1 MNLIKKGRRILVEN
15 GYTFVALK
23 KDEIYSSTL
32 HGIKPLMSKIFVSND
47 YFKDYV
53 VIDRVIGRAAALL
66 LIRSKVKYIH
76 GFILSEP
83 AKDLL
88 EQYPEIKEKIITL
101 QPKNVYFT
109 KQLECLFENNDG
121 VSDFI
126 EYKLKQRKDYLRNK
140 NIHIIKNELTKETMK
155 CQVFDY
161 YVIIEASKKSN
172 IFLDILYQI
181 SKSYVIMDE
190 QVRSL
195 EV

>member
-1 MNLIKKGRRILVEN
+1 MNTYK
-15 GYTFVALK
+15 
-23 KDEIYSSTL
+23 IYKL
-32 HGIKPLMSKIFVSND
+32 NQNV
-47 YFKDYV
+47 
-53 VIDRVIGRAAALL
+53 
-66 LIRSKVKYIH
+66 
-76 GFILSEP
+76 
-83 AKDLL
+83 KDLL

-140 NIHIIKNELTKETMK
+140 NIHIIKNEQTKETMK

>member
-1 MNLIKKGRRILVEN
+1 MTTYK
-15 GYTFVALK
+15 
-23 KDEIYSSTL
+23 IYKL
-32 HGIKPLMSKIFVSND
+32 NQNV
-47 YFKDYV
+47 
-53 VIDRVIGRAAALL
+53 
-66 LIRSKVKYIH
+66 
-76 GFILSEP
+76 
-83 AKDLL
+83 KDLL

>member
-1 MNLIKKGRRILVEN
+1 MNTYK
-15 GYTFVALK
+15 
-23 KDEIYSSTL
+23 IYKL
-32 HGIKPLMSKIFVSND
+32 NQNV
-47 YFKDYV
+47 
-53 VIDRVIGRAAALL
+53 
-66 LIRSKVKYIH
+66 
-76 GFILSEP
+76 
-83 AKDLL
+83 KDLL

-161 YVIIEASKKSN
+161 YVIIEESKKSN

>member
-1 MNLIKKGRRILVEN
+1 MNTYK
-15 GYTFVALK
+15 
-23 KDEIYSSTL
+23 IYKL
-32 HGIKPLMSKIFVSND
+32 NQNV
-47 YFKDYV
+47 
-53 VIDRVIGRAAALL
+53 
-66 LIRSKVKYIH
+66 
-76 GFILSEP
+76 
-83 AKDLL
+83 KDLL

-181 SKSYVIMDE
+181 SKSYVIMYE

>member
-1 MNLIKKGRRILVEN
+1 MNTYK
-15 GYTFVALK
+15 
-23 KDEIYSSTL
+23 IYKL
-32 HGIKPLMSKIFVSND
+32 NQNV
-47 YFKDYV
+47 
-53 VIDRVIGRAAALL
+53 
-66 LIRSKVKYIH
+66 
-76 GFILSEP
+76 
-83 AKDLL
+83 KDLL

-109 KQLECLFENNDG
+109 KQLECLFENNEG

-126 EYKLKQRKDYLRNK
+126 EYKLKQRNDYLRNK
-140 NIHIIKNELTKETMK
+140 NIHIIKNELTKEILR
-155 CQVFDY
+155 CEVFDY
-161 YVIIEASKKSN
+161 YIVIEASKKSN

>member
-1 MNLIKKGRRILVEN
+1 MNTYK
-15 GYTFVALK
+15 
-23 KDEIYSSTL
+23 IYKLNQT
-32 HGIKPLMSKIFVSND
+32 V
-47 YFKDYV
+47 
-53 VIDRVIGRAAALL
+53 
-66 LIRSKVKYIH
+66 
-76 GFILSEP
+76 
-83 AKDLL
+83 KDLL

>member
-1 MNLIKKGRRILVEN
+1 MNTYKIYKLNQNV
-15 GYTFVALK
+15 
-23 KDEIYSSTL
+23 KD
-32 HGIKPLMSKIFVSND
+32 F
-47 YFKDYV
+47 
-53 VIDRVIGRAAALL
+53 
-66 LIRSKVKYIH
+66 
-76 GFILSEP
+76 
-83 AKDLL
+83 L

-121 VSDFI
+121 VNDFI

>member
-1 MNLIKKGRRILVEN
+1 MNTYK
-15 GYTFVALK
+15 
-23 KDEIYSSTL
+23 IYKL
-32 HGIKPLMSKIFVSND
+32 NQNV
-47 YFKDYV
+47 
-53 VIDRVIGRAAALL
+53 
-66 LIRSKVKYIH
+66 
-76 GFILSEP
+76 
-83 AKDLL
+83 KDLL

-101 QPKNVYFT
+101 KPKNVYFT

>member
-1 MNLIKKGRRILVEN
+1 MNTYK
-15 GYTFVALK
+15 
-23 KDEIYSSTL
+23 IYKL
-32 HGIKPLMSKIFVSND
+32 NQNV
-47 YFKDYV
+47 
-53 VIDRVIGRAAALL
+53 
-66 LIRSKVKYIH
+66 
-76 GFILSEP
+76 
-83 AKDLL
+83 KDLL

-190 QVRSL
+190 QVRSS

>member
-1 MNLIKKGRRILVEN
+1 MNTYK
-15 GYTFVALK
+15 
-23 KDEIYSSTL
+23 IYKL
-32 HGIKPLMSKIFVSND
+32 NQNV
-47 YFKDYV
+47 
-53 VIDRVIGRAAALL
+53 
-66 LIRSKVKYIH
+66 
-76 GFILSEP
+76 
-83 AKDLL
+83 KDLL

-126 EYKLKQRKDYLRNK
+126 EYKLKQRKDYFRKK

>member
-1 MNLIKKGRRILVEN
+1 MNTYK
-15 GYTFVALK
+15 
-23 KDEIYSSTL
+23 IYKL
-32 HGIKPLMSKIFVSND
+32 NQNV
-47 YFKDYV
+47 
-53 VIDRVIGRAAALL
+53 
-66 LIRSKVKYIH
+66 
-76 GFILSEP
+76 
-83 AKDLL
+83 KDLL

-101 QPKNVYFT
+101 QQKNVYFT

>member
-1 MNLIKKGRRILVEN
+1 MNTYK
-15 GYTFVALK
+15 
-23 KDEIYSSTL
+23 IYKLNQS
-32 HGIKPLMSKIFVSND
+32 V
-47 YFKDYV
+47 
-53 VIDRVIGRAAALL
+53 
-66 LIRSKVKYIH
+66 
-76 GFILSEP
+76 
-83 AKDLL
+83 KDLL

-101 QPKNVYFT
+101 QPKYVYFT

>member
-1 MNLIKKGRRILVEN
+1 MNTYK
-15 GYTFVALK
+15 
-23 KDEIYSSTL
+23 IYKL
-32 HGIKPLMSKIFVSND
+32 NQNV
-47 YFKDYV
+47 
-53 VIDRVIGRAAALL
+53 
-66 LIRSKVKYIH
+66 
-76 GFILSEP
+76 
-83 AKDLL
+83 KDLL

-190 QVRSL
+190 HVRSL

>member
-1 MNLIKKGRRILVEN
+1 MNTYK
-15 GYTFVALK
+15 
-23 KDEIYSSTL
+23 IYKLNQS
-32 HGIKPLMSKIFVSND
+32 V
-47 YFKDYV
+47 
-53 VIDRVIGRAAALL
+53 
-66 LIRSKVKYIH
+66 
-76 GFILSEP
+76 
-83 AKDLL
+83 KDLL

-109 KQLECLFENNDG
+109 KQLECLFENNYG
-121 VSDFI
+121 ISDFI
-126 EYKLKQRKDYLRNK
+126 KYKLKQRKDYLRNK

>member
-1 MNLIKKGRRILVEN
+1 MNTYK
-15 GYTFVALK
+15 
-23 KDEIYSSTL
+23 IYKL
-32 HGIKPLMSKIFVSND
+32 NQNV
-47 YFKDYV
+47 
-53 VIDRVIGRAAALL
+53 
-66 LIRSKVKYIH
+66 
-76 GFILSEP
+76 
-83 AKDLL
+83 KDLL

-140 NIHIIKNELTKETMK
+140 NFHIIKNELTKETMK

>member
-1 MNLIKKGRRILVEN
+1 MNTYK
-15 GYTFVALK
+15 
-23 KDEIYSSTL
+23 IYKL
-32 HGIKPLMSKIFVSND
+32 NQNV
-47 YFKDYV
+47 
-53 VIDRVIGRAAALL
+53 
-66 LIRSKVKYIH
+66 
-76 GFILSEP
+76 
-83 AKDLL
+83 KDLL

>member
-1 MNLIKKGRRILVEN
+1 MNTYK
-15 GYTFVALK
+15 
-23 KDEIYSSTL
+23 IYKLNQS
-32 HGIKPLMSKIFVSND
+32 V
-47 YFKDYV
+47 
-53 VIDRVIGRAAALL
+53 
-66 LIRSKVKYIH
+66 
-76 GFILSEP
+76 
-83 AKDLL
+83 KDLL

-101 QPKNVYFT
+101 HPKNVYFT

>member
-1 MNLIKKGRRILVEN
+1 MNTYK
-15 GYTFVALK
+15 
-23 KDEIYSSTL
+23 IYKL
-32 HGIKPLMSKIFVSND
+32 NQNV
-47 YFKDYV
+47 
-53 VIDRVIGRAAALL
+53 
-66 LIRSKVKYIH
+66 
-76 GFILSEP
+76 
-83 AKDLL
+83 KDLL
-88 EQYPEIKEKIITL
+88 EQYQEIKEKIITL

>member
-1 MNLIKKGRRILVEN
+1 MNKYK
-15 GYTFVALK
+15 
-23 KDEIYSSTL
+23 IYKL
-32 HGIKPLMSKIFVSND
+32 NQNV
-47 YFKDYV
+47 
-53 VIDRVIGRAAALL
+53 
-66 LIRSKVKYIH
+66 
-76 GFILSEP
+76 
-83 AKDLL
+83 KDLL

>member
-1 MNLIKKGRRILVEN
+1 MNTYK
-15 GYTFVALK
+15 
-23 KDEIYSSTL
+23 IYKL
-32 HGIKPLMSKIFVSND
+32 NQNV
-47 YFKDYV
+47 
-53 VIDRVIGRAAALL
+53 
-66 LIRSKVKYIH
+66 
-76 GFILSEP
+76 
-83 AKDLL
+83 KDLL

-181 SKSYVIMDE
+181 PKSYVIMDE

-195 EV
+195 EE

>member
-1 MNLIKKGRRILVEN
+1 MNTYK
-15 GYTFVALK
+15 
-23 KDEIYSSTL
+23 IYKL
-32 HGIKPLMSKIFVSND
+32 NQNV
-47 YFKDYV
+47 
-53 VIDRVIGRAAALL
+53 
-66 LIRSKVKYIH
+66 
-76 GFILSEP
+76 
-83 AKDLL
+83 KDLL

-161 YVIIEASKKSN
+161 YVIIESSKKSN

>member
-1 MNLIKKGRRILVEN
+1 MVIEMNTYK
-15 GYTFVALK
+15 
-23 KDEIYSSTL
+23 IYKL
-32 HGIKPLMSKIFVSND
+32 NQNV
-47 YFKDYV
+47 
-53 VIDRVIGRAAALL
+53 
-66 LIRSKVKYIH
+66 
-76 GFILSEP
+76 
-83 AKDLL
+83 KDLL

-109 KQLECLFENNDG
+109 KQLEYLFENNEG

-126 EYKLKQRKDYLRNK
+126 EYKLKQRNDYLRNK
-140 NIHIIKNELTKETMK
+140 NIHIIKNELTKEIMR
-155 CQVFDY
+155 CEVFDY
-161 YVIIEASKKSN
+161 YIVIEASKKSN

>member
-1 MNLIKKGRRILVEN
+1 MNTYK
-15 GYTFVALK
+15 
-23 KDEIYSSTL
+23 IYKL
-32 HGIKPLMSKIFVSND
+32 NQNV
-47 YFKDYV
+47 
-53 VIDRVIGRAAALL
+53 
-66 LIRSKVKYIH
+66 
-76 GFILSEP
+76 
-83 AKDLL
+83 KDLL

-161 YVIIEASKKSN
+161 YVIIEAYKKSN

>member
-83 AKDLL
+83 RS
-88 EQYPEIKEKIITL
+88 EERRVGKE
-101 QPKNVYFT
+101 
-109 KQLECLFENNDG
+109 C
-121 VSDFI
+121 
-126 EYKLKQRKDYLRNK
+126 
-140 NIHIIKNELTKETMK
+140 
-155 CQVFDY
+155 
-161 YVIIEASKKSN
+161 
-172 IFLDILYQI
+172 
-181 SKSYVIMDE
+181 
-190 QVRSL
+190 RSRWSPYH
-195 EV
+195 

>member
-1 MNLIKKGRRILVEN
+1 MNTYK
-15 GYTFVALK
+15 
-23 KDEIYSSTL
+23 IYKL
-32 HGIKPLMSKIFVSND
+32 NQNV
-47 YFKDYV
+47 
-53 VIDRVIGRAAALL
+53 
-66 LIRSKVKYIH
+66 
-76 GFILSEP
+76 
-83 AKDLL
+83 KDLL

-195 EV
+195 EVYYWIFCGAIYV

>member
-1 MNLIKKGRRILVEN
+1 MNTYK
-15 GYTFVALK
+15 
-23 KDEIYSSTL
+23 IYKLNQS
-32 HGIKPLMSKIFVSND
+32 V
-47 YFKDYV
+47 
-53 VIDRVIGRAAALL
+53 
-66 LIRSKVKYIH
+66 
-76 GFILSEP
+76 
-83 AKDLL
+83 KDLL

-161 YVIIEASKKSN
+161 YVIISRHKKSN
-172 IFLDILYQI
+172 NYSNNYTNDYI
-181 SKSYVIMDE
+181 
-190 QVRSL
+190 
-195 EV
+195 

>member
-1 MNLIKKGRRILVEN
+1 MNTYK
-15 GYTFVALK
+15 
-23 KDEIYSSTL
+23 IYKL
-32 HGIKPLMSKIFVSND
+32 NQNV
-47 YFKDYV
+47 
-53 VIDRVIGRAAALL
+53 
-66 LIRSKVKYIH
+66 
-76 GFILSEP
+76 
-83 AKDLL
+83 KDLL
-88 EQYPEIKEKIITL
+88 EQYPEIKQKIITL

>member
-1 MNLIKKGRRILVEN
+1 MNTYK
-15 GYTFVALK
+15 
-23 KDEIYSSTL
+23 IYKLNQS
-32 HGIKPLMSKIFVSND
+32 V
-47 YFKDYV
+47 
-53 VIDRVIGRAAALL
+53 
-66 LIRSKVKYIH
+66 
-76 GFILSEP
+76 
-83 AKDLL
+83 KDLL

>member
-1 MNLIKKGRRILVEN
+1 MNTYK
-15 GYTFVALK
+15 
-23 KDEIYSSTL
+23 IYKL
-32 HGIKPLMSKIFVSND
+32 NQNV
-47 YFKDYV
+47 
-53 VIDRVIGRAAALL
+53 
-66 LIRSKVKYIH
+66 
-76 GFILSEP
+76 
-83 AKDLL
+83 KDLL

-181 SKSYVIMDE
+181 SKSYVIIDRKS
-190 QVRSL
+190 V
-195 EV
+195 V

>member
-1 MNLIKKGRRILVEN
+1 MNTYK
-15 GYTFVALK
+15 
-23 KDEIYSSTL
+23 IYKL
-32 HGIKPLMSKIFVSND
+32 NQNV
-47 YFKDYV
+47 
-53 VIDRVIGRAAALL
+53 
-66 LIRSKVKYIH
+66 
-76 GFILSEP
+76 
-83 AKDLL
+83 KDLL

-155 CQVFDY
+155 CQVSDY

>member
-1 MNLIKKGRRILVEN
+1 MNTYK
-15 GYTFVALK
+15 
-23 KDEIYSSTL
+23 IYKL
-32 HGIKPLMSKIFVSND
+32 NQNV
-47 YFKDYV
+47 
-53 VIDRVIGRAAALL
+53 
-66 LIRSKVKYIH
+66 
-76 GFILSEP
+76 
-83 AKDLL
+83 KDLL

-126 EYKLKQRKDYLRNK
+126 EYKLKQRIDYLRNK

>member
-1 MNLIKKGRRILVEN
+1 MVIEMNTYK
-15 GYTFVALK
+15 
-23 KDEIYSSTL
+23 IYKL
-32 HGIKPLMSKIFVSND
+32 NQNV
-47 YFKDYV
+47 
-53 VIDRVIGRAAALL
+53 
-66 LIRSKVKYIH
+66 
-76 GFILSEP
+76 
-83 AKDLL
+83 KDLL

>member
-1 MNLIKKGRRILVEN
+1 MNTYK
-15 GYTFVALK
+15 
-23 KDEIYSSTL
+23 IYKL
-32 HGIKPLMSKIFVSND
+32 NQNV
-47 YFKDYV
+47 
-53 VIDRVIGRAAALL
+53 
-66 LIRSKVKYIH
+66 
-76 GFILSEP
+76 
-83 AKDLL
+83 KDLL

-109 KQLECLFENNDG
+109 KQLEYLFENNEG

-126 EYKLKQRKDYLRNK
+126 EYKLKQRNDYLRNK
-140 NIHIIKNELTKETMK
+140 NIHIIKNELTKEIMR
-155 CQVFDY
+155 CEVFDY
-161 YVIIEASKKSN
+161 YIVIEASKKSN

>member
-1 MNLIKKGRRILVEN
+1 MNTYK
-15 GYTFVALK
+15 
-23 KDEIYSSTL
+23 IYKL
-32 HGIKPLMSKIFVSND
+32 NQNV
-47 YFKDYV
+47 
-53 VIDRVIGRAAALL
+53 
-66 LIRSKVKYIH
+66 
-76 GFILSEP
+76 
-83 AKDLL
+83 KDLL

-109 KQLECLFENNDG
+109 KQLECLFENNEG

>member
-1 MNLIKKGRRILVEN
+1 MNTYK
-15 GYTFVALK
+15 
-23 KDEIYSSTL
+23 IYKL
-32 HGIKPLMSKIFVSND
+32 NQNV
-47 YFKDYV
+47 
-53 VIDRVIGRAAALL
+53 
-66 LIRSKVKYIH
+66 
-76 GFILSEP
+76 
-83 AKDLL
+83 KDLL

-109 KQLECLFENNDG
+109 KQLECLFD
-121 VSDFI
+121 
-126 EYKLKQRKDYLRNK
+126 K